1 MVDNMKLTQKQQE
14 TVDRFLELEN
24 KYGKGNVFIRWINNY
39 WNAMFIIHRKG
50 EEKIETYL
58 QEPFKVNGRILNAL
72 EQKGLLQCQ
81 DINHEIVKDPTL
93 ALYNGIRVVGSRFLV

>member
-1 MVDNMKLTQKQQE
+1 MKLTQKQQE
-14 TVDRFLELEN
+14 TVDRFLELEK

-58 QEPFKVNGRILNAL
+58 QESFKVNGRILNAL

-81 DINHEIVKDPTL
+81 DINHVNVKESNTAMYD
-93 ALYNGIRVVGSRFLV
+93 GIKVVGSRILV